1 MTSTSSTFTKIT
13 NTIITTTN
21 SSATATS
28 PSTRSGTTRYMYG
41 SFCGGQQ
48 YRHHHQQH
56 QHEQQQQHRFKKLDK
71 SIMLISNVPPT
82 TVKVTSNSYKYFSSA
97 LLPSSSPF
105 FNSCQMTAM
114 ALAPTLSVISSVS
127 SSI

>member
-48 YRHHHQQH
+48 YRHHQQH

-82 TVKVTSNSYKYFSSA
+82 TVTVTSNSYKYFSSA